1 MFKPIIGNKFRFR
14 CHKDI
19 QCFTE
24 CCADLNLILTP
35 YDIIRIKN
43 RLGLS
48 SDDFL
53 TRYTDTKF
61 DNKSRFP
68 RVILKMN
75 MDENRTCP
83 FVSPDGCTIYED
95 RPGACRIY
103 PIGRAAMK
111 PDGKTDMCEHFFIV
125 QEKHCLGFQED
136 KEWTIEDW
144 MKNEGL
150 DEYNTMN
157 DKWLEI
163 ITSPKSLGQEKETAR
178 KIQMFFMASYN
189 LDKFRKFL
197 FKSNFLNLFE
207 IEPDLKEKLISDD
220 VELMKFAFDWLKF
233 SLFGVKTIR
242 IRPEAIPSSS
252 KP

>member
-1 MFKPIIGNKFRFR
+1 
-14 CHKDI
+14 
-19 QCFTE
+19 
-24 CCADLNLILTP
+24 
-35 YDIIRIKN
+35 
-43 RLGLS
+43 
-48 SDDFL
+48 
-53 TRYTDTKF
+53 
-61 DNKSRFP
+61 
-68 RVILKMN
+68 
-75 MDENRTCP
+75 
-83 FVSPDGCTIYED
+83 
-95 RPGACRIY
+95 
-103 PIGRAAMK
+103 MK

-136 KEWTIEDW
+136 KEWTIEEW

-163 ITSPKSLGQEKETAR
+163 ITSPKSLGLEKETAR

-197 FKSNFLNLFE
+197 FESNFLNLFE
-207 IEPDLKEKLISDD
+207 IKPDLKEKLISDD
-220 VELMKFAFDWLKF
+220 VELMKFAIDWLKF
-233 SLFGVKTIR
+233 SLFGIKTIR

>member
-75 MDENRTCP
+75 MDKSKKCP
-83 FVSPDGCTIYED
+83 FVSPAGCTIYED

-136 KEWTIEDW
+136 KEWTIEEW

-163 ITSPKSLGQEKETAR
+163 ITSPKSLGLEKETAR

-197 FKSNFLNLFE
+197 FESNFLNLFE
-207 IEPDLKEKLISDD
+207 IKPDLKEKLISDD
-220 VELMKFAFDWLKF
+220 VELMKFAIDWLKF

>member
-1 MFKPIIGNKFRFR
+1 MFKPITGNKFRFR

-24 CCADLNLILTP
+24 CCSDLNLVLTP

-43 RLGLS
+43 RLGLP

-53 TRYTDTKF
+53 TKYTDTRF
-61 DNKSRFP
+61 DNKARFP

-75 MDENRTCP
+75 KDKNKKCP
-83 FVSPDGCTIYED
+83 FVSSDGCTIYQD

-111 PDGKTDMCEHFFIV
+111 PDGKTDTCEHFFIV

-136 KEWTIEDW
+136 KEWTIDEW

-150 DEYNTMN
+150 EKYNTMN

-163 ITSPKSLGQEKETAR
+163 ITSPKNLGREKETAQ

-189 LDKFRKFL
+189 LDKFRKFI
-197 FKSNFLNLFE
+197 FESNFLKLFE
-207 IEPDLKEKLISDD
+207 IEPALKEKLFSDD

-233 SLFGVKTIR
+233 SLYGDKTIR
-242 IRPEAIPSSS
+242 IRPEAIPS
-252 KP
+252 